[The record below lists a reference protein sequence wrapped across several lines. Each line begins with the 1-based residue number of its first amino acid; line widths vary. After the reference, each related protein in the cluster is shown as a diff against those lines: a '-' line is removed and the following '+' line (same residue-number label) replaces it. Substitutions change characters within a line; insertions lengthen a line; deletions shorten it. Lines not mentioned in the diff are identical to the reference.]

1 MTKRKYAGVIFRLCE
16 EIGWQSSLW
25 EVANNNFPFQ
35 MWSPPLPAAEPTMMP
50 AVATDAENPNNKVL
64 FCSPNVQDLKFSLQ
78 VHFSKEKDDV
88 SLYGTPKEEPG
99 QVNTSR

>member
-1 MTKRKYAGVIFRLCE
+1 MIFRLCE

-35 MWSPPLPAAEPTMMP
+35 MWSPPLPAAGPTMMP
-50 AVATDAENPNNKVL
+50 AAGADAENPNNKVL
-64 FCSPNVQDLKFSLQ
+64 SSSPNVQNLYFFSSQ

-99 QVNTSR
+99 QVNTAR